1 MRRVSKIFK
10 LLISKGFYP
19 QRAFMCHA
27 VEVARDQ
34 GVISTEEAL
43 ACVESIQ
50 SVMYEIH
57 AQQQN
62 PYRTSPDTVMHIQIS
77 SHPVRNAMMAYDPRQ
92 IDALPP
98 APHSAK
104 QITLAMYEDWD
115 KWEVYYQS
123 FIKELISYT
132 TAALEI
138 LGPSYADYMRRIVDD
153 GYWVPGQDMFEV
165 LKHCQQVGV
174 ISQELGD
181 YAIDREMKLRTYFTE
196 QLPSGA
202 PEPAII
208 LAMRGID
215 VPDRMAKVLVQMY
228 RTHHFAHTIARTNY

>member
-77 SHPVRNAMMAYDPRQ
+77 SHPVRNAIMAFRT
-92 IDALPP
+92 ASNRRTSTGP
-98 APHSAK
+98 AFCQANH
-104 QITLAMYEDWD
+104 IGY
-115 KWEVYYQS
+115 VRG
-123 FIKELISYT
+123 
-132 TAALEI
+132 
-138 LGPSYADYMRRIVDD
+138 LG
-153 GYWVPGQDMFEV
+153 
-165 LKHCQQVGV
+165 
-174 ISQELGD
+174 
-181 YAIDREMKLRTYFTE
+181 
-196 QLPSGA
+196 
-202 PEPAII
+202 
-208 LAMRGID
+208 
-215 VPDRMAKVLVQMY
+215 
-228 RTHHFAHTIARTNY
+228 